1 MAHIFDVDSVFLFIV
16 LSQKL
21 AALYPLELEVLEGNI
36 LDFVEPI
43 FAVIRHDCPADH
55 FLFDKPPPFLL
66 IFVPASFIAVVDGV
80 ESSLAA
86 DNFADTINSEKE
98 LG

>member
-1 MAHIFDVDSVFLFIV
+1 MAHIFHVDSVFFFIV

-43 FAVIRHDCPADH
+43 FPVIRHDCPADH
-55 FLFDKPPPFLL
+55 FLFNKPPPFFL
-66 IFVPASFIAVVDGV
+66 IFIPASFIAVVDGV

-86 DNFADTINSEKE
+86 GNFADTINSEKE
-98 LG
+98 L